1 MTSIKRLTEIALA
14 ACLIGMVCGCRIAD
28 RKPASNDAGAGHTM
42 GGVLPN
48 TFPESGMPGE
58 PFAGTPVRGR
68 FPPVYFAY
76 DSSTIADAERATIER
91 VATHMRAHPG
101 YQLGVEGHCDERGS
115 AEYNLALGERRGLA
129 VRAYLI
135 ELGVAA
141 ERIQSLSYGEEQP
154 AQAGH
159 SEDAWRLNRR
169 AEFLVFEPAG
179 GPAR

>member
-1 MTSIKRLTEIALA
+1 MTNIKRLTEVALA
-14 ACLIGMVCGCRIAD
+14 ACLIGIAFGCRTAD
-28 RKPASNDAGAGHTM
+28 RKPASNDTGAGDAM
-42 GGVLPN
+42 GGVRPDA
-48 TFPESGMPGE
+48 FQKSGMPGE
-58 PFAGTPVRGR
+58 PFAGTPVRGQ

-115 AEYNLALGERRGLA
+115 AEYNLALGERRALA
-129 VRAYLI
+129 LRAYLI
-135 ELGVAA
+135 GLGVAA

-159 SEDAWRLNRR
+159 SEDDWRLNRR
-169 AEFLVFEPAG
+169 AEFLVFGPAG
-179 GPAR
+179 GSPR